1 MITDYSSCL
10 FDFVLTRRPGFIFAT
25 DVDEYNQERGFYYPL
40 ESTPFPIATN
50 NAELMQNVKH
60 FNDESYQEKITQFLI
75 DRGCM
80 EDGHASERVA
90 DLIAELVKEK

>member
-1 MITDYSSCL
+1 
-10 FDFVLTRRPGFIFAT
+10 
-25 DVDEYNQERGFYYPL
+25 
-40 ESTPFPIATN
+40 
-50 NAELMQNVKH
+50 MQNVKH